1 VTIVEHLARRA
12 LTLVT
17 GKGGVGKSVVA
28 AALGRLLAGDGHDT
42 LLLEV
47 DPRESLHELTATPP
61 SGGEVVRVAPH
72 LRLQHVPPREV
83 IEATVRDHL
92 KVDMLVKR
100 VTRSPVFAHFVEAAP
115 GLDALAVLGHAWRIH
130 EGMAGRALSGIDT
143 IVLDAPASGHGLS
156 MLGAPAAVAEVIDS
170 GPFGEMAANLR
181 GFVADPDRLALVVV
195 THAEEMP
202 VTETLELLDG
212 LAGRLDRA
220 PDLIV
225 VNAVYPEFEAHG
237 LPEAAARLWRERRR
251 MNDRELARL
260 ARHWDGPL
268 AVVPLLARDRG
279 PALVR
284 EIAEHLSRVPATARG
299 VAHAR

>member
-1 VTIVEHLARRA
+1 MTITEHLASRE

-28 AALGRLLAGDGHDT
+28 AALGRLLAGAGHDT

-61 SGGEVVRVAPH
+61 SGGEVVRVSRH
-72 LRLQHVPPREV
+72 LRLQHVPAREV

-92 KVDMLVKR
+92 KVDLLVKR

-115 GLDALAVLGHAWRIH
+115 GIESLAVLGHAWRIH
-130 EGMAGRALSGIDT
+130 EGMAGRKLSGVDT

-170 GPFGEMAANLR
+170 GPFGEMADRLR
-181 GFVADPDRLALVVV
+181 GFVADPARLALVVV

-212 LAGRLDRA
+212 LATRLDRG
-220 PDLIV
+220 PDLVV
-225 VNAVYPEFEAHG
+225 VNGVYPEYEAHG

-260 ARHWDGPL
+260 RRHWKGPL
-268 AVVPLLARDRG
+268 AVVPLMALDRG
-279 PALVR
+279 PALVDA
-284 EIAEHLSRVPATARG
+284 IAAHLAEVPAHGREA
-299 VAHAR
+299 AHAR

>member
-1 VTIVEHLARRA
+1 VTIVEHLAHRE

-28 AALGRLLAGDGHDT
+28 AALGRLLADGGHDT

-47 DPRESLHELTATPP
+47 DPRETLHELTDTPP
-61 SGGEVVRVAPH
+61 SGGEVVRVSSH

-92 KVDMLVKR
+92 KVDLLVKR
-100 VTRSPVFAHFVEAAP
+100 VTGSPVFAHFVEAAP
-115 GLDALAVLGHAWRIH
+115 GIDSLAVLGHAWRIH
-130 EGMAGRALSGIDT
+130 EGMGGRSLAGVDT

-170 GPFGEMAANLR
+170 GPFGEMAGRLR
-181 GFVADPDRLALVVV
+181 GFVADPARLALVVV

-202 VTETLELLDG
+202 VTETLELVAG
-212 LAGRLDRA
+212 LGARLDRS
-220 PDLIV
+220 PDLVV
-225 VNAVYPEFEAHG
+225 VNGVYPEYESHG

-251 MNDRELARL
+251 MNERELARL
-260 ARHWDGPL
+260 TRYWKGPL
-268 AVVPLLARDRG
+268 AVVPLLALDRG
-279 PALVR
+279 PALVA
-284 EIAEHLSRVPATARG
+284 EISRHLAGVPAPDPEA
-299 VAHAR
+299 AHAR